1 MRRRPRE
8 SWVDDGRNGIPPFDR
23 LGAVGFENPCAP
35 EEVRSQKEWMLS
47 SAFGVRIGFTET
59 LIDFDYCRRTG
70 VDRYPPD
77 WNHTFRHA
85 DAVGGALMDKEHDE
99 VTFDHLFRVEMV
111 ARGGG
116 MFRQ

>member
-1 MRRRPRE
+1 VDALQRLWRE
-8 SWVDDGRNGIPPFDR
+8 NWVHGDVRQHNILVPFSDEKIHIR
-23 LGAVGFENPCAP
+23 
-35 EEVRSQKEWMLS
+35 
-47 SAFGVRIGFTET
+47 